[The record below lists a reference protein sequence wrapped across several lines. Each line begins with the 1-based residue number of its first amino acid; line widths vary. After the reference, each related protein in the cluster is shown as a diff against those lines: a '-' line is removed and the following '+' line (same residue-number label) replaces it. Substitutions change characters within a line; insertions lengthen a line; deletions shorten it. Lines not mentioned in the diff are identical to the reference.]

1 MTGTPYQIV
10 IDTDVILAGLRSNKG
25 ASYQLLT
32 ILNDR
37 RFQINVSATLVF
49 EYEEIL
55 KREQQQISLNN
66 EDIDNIIN
74 GICHL
79 ANHHEI
85 FYMWRPLA
93 KDEDDD
99 FLIDLALKCQA
110 SFIIS
115 YNQRDL
121 NPVEKFGI
129 SVVTPKQFLQILG
142 EIKP

>member
-1 MTGTPYQIV
+1 MTETPYQIV
-10 IDTDVILAGLRSNKG
+10 IDTNVILAGLLSNKG
-25 ASYQLLT
+25 ASYKLLT
-32 ILNDR
+32 ILNDQH
-37 RFQINVSATLVF
+37 FQINVSATLVF

-55 KREQQQISLNN
+55 KREQQQIDLNN

-85 FYMWRPLA
+85 FYIWRPLA
-93 KDEDDD
+93 KDKDDD
-99 FLIDLALKCQA
+99 FLIDLAFKCQA
-110 SFIIS
+110 NFIIS

-121 NPVEKFGI
+121 QPIEKFGI
-129 SVVTPKQFLQILG
+129 FILTPKQFLRLLG

>member
-1 MTGTPYQIV
+1 MTETPYQIV
-10 IDTDVILAGLRSNKG
+10 IDTNVILAGLLSNKG
-25 ASYQLLT
+25 ASYKLLT
-32 ILNDR
+32 ILNDQ

-55 KREQQQISLNN
+55 KREQQQIDLNN

-85 FYMWRPLA
+85 FYIWRPLA
-93 KDEDDD
+93 KD
-99 FLIDLALKCQA
+99 LAFKCQA
-110 SFIIS
+110 NFIIS

-121 NPVEKFGI
+121 KPIEKFGI
-129 SVVTPKQFLQILG
+129 FILTPKQFLRLLG

>member
-10 IDTDVILAGLRSNKG
+10 IDTNVILAGLRSNKG

-37 RFQINVSATLVF
+37 RFQINVSANLVF

-55 KREQQQISLNN
+55 KREQQQNN

-85 FYMWRPLA
+85 FYIWQPLA
-93 KDEDDD
+93 KDKNDD
-99 FLIDLALKCQA
+99 FLIDLAFKCQA
-110 SFIIS
+110 NFIIS

-121 NPVEKFGI
+121 KPIEKFGI
-129 SVVTPKQFLQILG
+129 FILTPKQFLRLLG

>member
-10 IDTDVILAGLRSNKG
+10 IDTNVILAGLRSNKG

-74 GICHL
+74 
-79 ANHHEI
+79 
-85 FYMWRPLA
+85 A
-93 KDEDDD
+93 KK
-99 FLIDLALKCQA
+99 LSKKSI
-110 SFIIS
+110 
-115 YNQRDL
+115 
-121 NPVEKFGI
+121 
-129 SVVTPKQFLQILG
+129 
-142 EIKP
+142 

>member
-1 MTGTPYQIV
+1 MTGTTYQIV
-10 IDTDVILAGLRSNKG
+10 IDTNVILAGLRSNKG

-55 KREQQQISLNN
+55 KREQQQIGLKN

-85 FYMWRPLA
+85 FYIWRPLA

-99 FLIDLALKCQA
+99 FLIDLALKCGSSVCVMQWTR
-110 SFIIS
+110 IT
-115 YNQRDL
+115 RDGTL
-121 NPVEKFGI
+121 I
-129 SVVTPKQFLQILG
+129 
-142 EIKP
+142 

>member
-1 MTGTPYQIV
+1 MTETPYQIV
-10 IDTDVILAGLRSNKG
+10 IDTNVILAGLLSNKG
-25 ASYQLLT
+25 ASYKLLT
-32 ILNDR
+32 ILNDQ

-55 KREQQQISLNN
+55 KREQQQNN

-85 FYMWRPLA
+85 FYIWRPLV
-93 KDEDDD
+93 KDKNDD

-110 SFIIS
+110 NFIII

-121 NPVEKFGI
+121 QPIENFGI
-129 SVVTPKQFLQILG
+129 FILTPKQFLRLLG

>member
-1 MTGTPYQIV
+1 MTETPYQIV
-10 IDTDVILAGLRSNKG
+10 IDTNVILAGLLSNKG
-25 ASYQLLT
+25 ASYKLLT
-32 ILNDR
+32 ILNDQ

-55 KREQQQISLNN
+55 KREQQQIDLNN

-74 GICHL
+74 GICNL

-85 FYMWRPLA
+85 FYIWRPLV
-93 KDEDDD
+93 KDKNDD
-99 FLIDLALKCQA
+99 FLIDLAFKCQA
-110 SFIIS
+110 NFIIS

-121 NPVEKFGI
+121 KPIEKFGI
-129 SVVTPKQFLQILG
+129 FILTPKQFLRLLG